1 MCLLAFWCMATQVWM
16 LTGDKEETAINIGY
30 ATRMLN
36 DDQTHVKASSQTC
49 VNKDMLA
56 RVLAERA
63 GEVANGKDF
72 GGTFPVLLAT
82 LHATPQCSMST
93 HALLPLPCSPAVTSW
108 TGAHY

>member
-72 GGTFPVLLAT
+72 GGTFPVLRHLACN
-82 LHATPQCSMST
+82 TPMQHVHSCSP
-93 HALLPLPCSPAVTSW
+93 PLRCSPAVTSW